1 MILEMS
7 NLSCGYDKK
16 AVVKNINETVSPGE
30 ICCILGE
37 NGVGK
42 STLFKTIL
50 KLLPPID
57 GSISI
62 DGERIEKISH
72 KKLATKMAYVA
83 QSHTPPFPYS
93 VEEVITM
100 GRMIHMNV
108 FSSPSKKDK
117 EVVDRIIEEMEIGFL
132 RKKAYNLISGGERQL
147 VMIAKALAQEPQCLV
162 LDEPTANLDYGNKV
176 IVLNTIKHL
185 AEKGMSIVFTTHD
198 PEQALLLN
206 AKTIILFKDGPSLSG
221 KANSVVNE
229 RTLKTAYD
237 ANIRVVE
244 IIDDNGNPV
253 RVCLPLLN

>member
-16 AVVKNINETVSPGE
+16 ALVKNINESVYPGE

-50 KLLPPID
+50 KLIDPID
-57 GSISI
+57 GCIFI
-62 DGERIEKISH
+62 DGEKIEKIPH

-100 GRMIHMNV
+100 GRMIHMSA
-108 FSSPSKKDK
+108 FSSPSKKDM
-117 EVVDRIIEEMEIGFL
+117 EIVDGIINEMQIGFL
-132 RKKAYNLISGGERQL
+132 RDKAYNLISGGERQL

-206 AKTIILFKDGPSLSG
+206 AKTIILFKDNPSLSG
-221 KANSVVNE
+221 DAVSVVNE
-229 RTLKTAYD
+229 RTLKAAYD
-237 ANIRVVE
+237 ADIRVVE
-244 IIDDNGNPV
+244 IVDDKGNPV

>member
-1 MILEMS
+1 MILEMN

-16 AVVKNINETVSPGE
+16 AVVKNINATVSPGD

-50 KLLPPID
+50 KLLDPIE
-57 GSISI
+57 GNVSI
-62 DGERIEKISH
+62 DGERIEKLSH

-100 GRMIHMNV
+100 GRMIHMSA

-117 EVVDRIIEEMEIGFL
+117 EIVDKIIDDMEIGFL
-132 RKKAYNLISGGERQL
+132 RNNAYNLISGGERQL

-176 IVLNTIKHL
+176 IVLNTIKKL
-185 AEKGMSIVFTTHD
+185 AEKGISIVFTTHD

-206 AKTIILFKDGPSLSG
+206 AKTIILFKNDPALSG
-221 KANSVVNE
+221 KANSIVNE
-229 RTLKTAYD
+229 KTLKAAYD
-237 ANIRVVE
+237 ADIRVVE
-244 IIDDNGNPV
+244 IVDDKGNPV